1 MLQLICSNKSSI
13 PLWIEALSGNTSD
26 TKSFKATVKQFQEQF
41 DQDSM
46 PYIVMDSA
54 FYTKDNVLD
63 SGEFRWVT
71 RVPETLKAVG
81 ELFRQI
87 SLERMVALGEGYR
100 YQTVGSIYAGI
111 NQRWL
116 IIYSE
121 QAYKREIKTFE
132 KNLEK
137 ERERNATALKHL
149 CNEAFACEEDAEKTA
164 GKFSKKLRHQTL
176 EYEITSRNRYAGKG
190 RPAKGAQPK
199 SVEWYISGTLSDDE
213 QAIAETRNRKGK
225 FIVATNELDTTALS
239 DEQLLEAYKDQG
251 VSVERGFRFLKD
263 PLFYAESLYLNKP
276 ERIMALLMV
285 MTLSLLM
292 YSLAET
298 RIRATLQD
306 NEAYIW
312 NQKNKKTDRPTIR
325 WVSMIFEDVLLL
337 YTRKD
342 QGIEKKAMNIRE
354 EHRIV
359 LRCLGPAYEK
369 MYFL

>member
-1 MLQLICSNKSSI
+1 MLQLICANKSSI

-81 ELFRQI
+81 EIFAQI
-87 SLERMVALGEGYR
+87 SIERMVGLGEGYM

-190 RPAKGAQPK
+190 
-199 SVEWYISGTLSDDE
+199 
-213 QAIAETRNRKGK
+213 
-225 FIVATNELDTTALS
+225 
-239 DEQLLEAYKDQG
+239 
-251 VSVERGFRFLKD
+251 
-263 PLFYAESLYLNKP
+263 
-276 ERIMALLMV
+276 
-285 MTLSLLM
+285 
-292 YSLAET
+292 
-298 RIRATLQD
+298 
-306 NEAYIW
+306 
-312 NQKNKKTDRPTIR
+312 
-325 WVSMIFEDVLLL
+325 
-337 YTRKD
+337 
-342 QGIEKKAMNIRE
+342 
-354 EHRIV
+354 
-359 LRCLGPAYEK
+359 
-369 MYFL
+369 